1 MILFKPYGHL
11 TKIGTD
17 DFRLSL
23 SVLIPDEYE
32 LVQGNRQD
40 ISAENITWLTFN
52 LISLGGKVHAAAK
65 DYLIY
70 VDDVPAGHVIEIV
83 VQTNIPSHELP
94 PDFQELIS
102 DLTTSPLL
110 LGKTVLCTQG
120 VEEGDDDR
128 DGTDKDKESN
138 PPDDE

>member
-40 ISAENITWLTFN
+40 INGDKITRLTFN
-52 LISLGGKVHAAAK
+52 VISLPGKVHSAAK
-65 DYLIY
+65 DLLLYI
-70 VDDVPAGHVIEIV
+70 DDVPNKHVIEV
-83 VQTNIPSHELP
+83 VIQTHIPSHELP

-102 DLTTSPLL
+102 DLTKSPLL
-110 LGKTVLCTQG
+110 LGKTVLCTDG

-128 DGTDKDKESN
+128 EGSGEEKKSD
-138 PPDDE
+138 PVDD